1 MNRRTFLKLA
11 GAGSAVG
18 VLGRAATSRRAPR
31 VVLRS
36 SWQTVNIGDIGHT
49 PGVLA
54 LLERHFP
61 EAEVMLWPMDVR
73 NGVEAML
80 RRRFPTLRLVR
91 DKAEAFQ
98 ADFLVHGSGPYLTAW
113 RDVTA

>member
-31 VVLRS
+31 VLLRS

-54 LLERHFP
+54 VQVPER
-61 EAEVMLWPMDVR
+61 
-73 NGVEAML
+73 
-80 RRRFPTLRLVR
+80 RLVAGLGAG
-91 DKAEAFQ
+91 D
-98 ADFLVHGSGPYLTAW
+98 
-113 RDVTA
+113 